1 MLYCVGSVNGT
12 VIAGQTGVGGSW
24 SYQFNL
30 PTSITFDQYGNMY
43 VLDSG
48 NNRIQRWWPNSTY
61 GITVASSGS
70 LWNPRGMSFD
80 RFGNLVVA
88 DLSNHRVV
96 SFINSCRKL
105 TALQFFK
112 ISSNCF
118 RKILGGCVKGDFVR
132 FYW

>member
-1 MLYCVGSVNGT
+1 MASRYVGREGDTECKMMLYCVGGVNGT

-48 NNRIQRWWPNSTY
+48 NNRIQRWWPYSTY

-80 RFGNLVVA
+80 TSGNLVVA
-88 DLSNHRVV
+88 DLSNHRAI
-96 SFINSCRKL
+96 SFPVSCRKHWIPIVAPFS
-105 TALQFFK
+105 T
-112 ISSNCF
+112 
-118 RKILGGCVKGDFVR
+118 
-132 FYW
+132 